1 MNKPTLEEYE
11 KAKKDF
17 ENYCS
22 WARMAR
28 SKQGELIDSLAEERR
43 NEVFYLEQAE
53 KQREVL
59 LPMRFTNKQRTEVKD
74 NVNEHMG

>member
-53 KQREVL
+53 KRREVIVAYEIYEQAENGGT
-59 LPMRFTNKQRTEVKD
+59 RR
-74 NVNEHMG
+74 

>member
-1 MNKPTLEEYE
+1 MKKPTLEEYE

-22 WARMAR
+22 WARTAR
-28 SKQGELIDSLAEERR
+28 IKQGELIDFLAKERS

-53 KQREVL
+53 KQRDVIVAYEV
-59 LPMRFTNKQRTEVKD
+59 FEQIEKKGKKGTKD
-74 NVNEHMG
+74 NE

>member
-53 KQREVL
+53 KQREVIVAYEIYEQAENGGK
-59 LPMRFTNKQRTEVKD
+59 RR
-74 NVNEHMG
+74 

>member
-22 WARMAR
+22 WARIAR

-53 KQREVL
+53 KRREVIVAYEIYEQAENGGK
-59 LPMRFTNKQRTEVKD
+59 RR
-74 NVNEHMG
+74 

>member
-53 KQREVL
+53 KQREVIVAYEIYEQAEKKL
-59 LPMRFTNKQRTEVKD
+59 KEVS
-74 NVNEHMG
+74 E

>member
-22 WARMAR
+22 WARIAR

-43 NEVFYLEQAE
+43 NEVFYLEQSE
-53 KQREVL
+53 KRREVIVAYEIYEQAENGGK
-59 LPMRFTNKQRTEVKD
+59 RR
-74 NVNEHMG
+74 

>member
-1 MNKPTLEEYE
+1 MSKPTLEEYE

-22 WARMAR
+22 WTRIAR

-53 KQREVL
+53 KRREVIVAYEIYEQAENGGK
-59 LPMRFTNKQRTEVKD
+59 RR
-74 NVNEHMG
+74 

>member
-22 WARMAR
+22 WARIAR

-53 KQREVL
+53 KRREVIVAYEIYEQAENGGD
-59 LPMRFTNKQRTEVKD
+59 RR
-74 NVNEHMG
+74 

>member
-17 ENYCS
+17 ENYCF

-28 SKQGELIDSLAEERR
+28 SKQEELIDSLAKERSY
-43 NEVFYLEQAE
+43 EVLYLEQAE
-53 KQREVL
+53 KQLYRHI
-59 LPMRFTNKQRTEVKD
+59 T
-74 NVNEHMG
+74 